1 MLLHF
6 VLSGGLHPFGI
17 LAEDIVENLV
27 RGTPR
32 LSIMGVEIE
41 DLVTWMLLFE
51 AADRPNVNQI
61 IS

>member
-1 MLLHF
+1 MLVHF

-32 LSIMGVEIE
+32 LSVIGIEIE
-41 DLVTWMLLFE
+41 DLLTWMLLFE
-51 AADRPNVNQI
+51 GTERPTINQI